1 MEFIKLRFLIIGFI
15 NRIIIV
21 YGFKF
26 KIIFYLI
33 YIINVLGIYEILVI
47 FSFDDRIIKKKN
59 IEKFNF
65 YINFIIC

>member
-1 MEFIKLRFLIIGFI
+1 MVFRKGFLEFIKLRFLIIGFI

-47 FSFDDRIIKKKN
+47 FSFDDKIKKK
-59 IEKFNF
+59 KK
-65 YINFIIC
+65 Y

>member
-33 YIINVLGIYEILVI
+33 YIINVLIIYEILII
-47 FSFDDRIIKKKN
+47 FNFDDRIKKKFV
-59 IEKFNF
+59 EFDC
-65 YINFIIC
+65 YSNFIIC